1 MAIDCVPPLGG
12 NFILTDFAVVLYM
25 RAVLWNKF
33 FREEITEIRENR
45 IRSRHCDRLRNF
57 KSHPATAGEGEG
69 VGLKPGVRRRFFSC
83 SFDNGKRPF

>member
-1 MAIDCVPPLGG
+1 MAIDCVPPLDG

-45 IRSRHCDRLRNF
+45 IRSRHCDRLSRR
-57 KSHPATAGEGEG
+57 PDALARPGQVTAYPDA
-69 VGLKPGVRRRFFSC
+69 KPG
-83 SFDNGKRPF
+83 